1 MFGLETLDVLI
12 GLITVYLTFGIACT
26 AIVETVAAWLSLR
39 GSNLEAAL
47 QEFLAGDL
55 TVLQSGRIGIAWKDW
70 PAGNEWPAK
79 IAGLLVSIF
88 CRLARGAILVRP
100 PSGLYAGARSRC
112 LASRKNPGE
121 LYLYP
126 SLSPVQTSAA
136 HLWSSW

>member
-39 GSNLEAAL
+39 SRNLEAAL
-47 QEFLAGDL
+47 KEFLVGDL
-55 TVLQSGRIGIAWKDW
+55 TSKAARQHI
-70 PAGNEWPAK
+70 
-79 IAGLLVSIF
+79 
-88 CRLARGAILVRP
+88 CCLARGTVLVRP
-100 PSGLYAGARSRC
+100 PSGLYAGARSRW

-121 LYLYP
+121 LHLYP
-126 SLSPVQTSAA
+126 RLSPLQTSAA